1 MPVVLVIKENEDYHS
16 VLLSN
21 KALIL
26 GRSSSCDVRLSDE
39 RVSGKHLAIKLS
51 SQGKVMIKDLGT
63 TNGSFLNGL
72 QIQESFLMLR
82 DELTIGGV
90 LLTLEHS
97 QLSAKERV
105 ILTREEST
113 QLKFIKLNT
122 QTDTKSE
129 KKRSQPQPTP
139 GPAPEVAAP
148 AAPAGAPSLDF
159 SDDDDSPGVPA
170 SAQPPKPAAPK
181 NASQLIEEEE
191 DGDPEEFKFEV
202 PKEYQNEEPS
212 EPSAPPPAAKTDA
225 QERLLAAAKIADK
238 VKASKNSLQID
249 ESQFDMEKSSGKTQM
264 IKLQKKDPKE
274 GEPRKVARKK
284 KVAPESS
291 ANSESILGK
300 IISIFKK

>member
-72 QIQESFLMLR
+72 QIQESFLMLK

-105 ILTREEST
+105 VLTREEST

-129 KKRSQPQPTP
+129 KKRSQPQS
-139 GPAPEVAAP
+139 APEVSAQSPVAP
-148 AAPAGAPSLDF
+148 VAAGAPSLDF
-159 SDDDDSPGVPA
+159 SEDDDVPSSKPA
-170 SAQPPKPAAPK
+170 QAATPKKTAQPM
-181 NASQLIEEEE
+181 QEE
-191 DGDPEEFKFEV
+191 DVDPEEFKFEV
-202 PKEYQNEEPS
+202 PKEYQNEVPS

-274 GEPRKVARKK
+274 GEPRKMTRKK
-284 KVAPESS
+284 KAAPES
-291 ANSESILGK
+291 NSSSDSILGK
-300 IISIFKK
+300 IISLFKK